1 MVDGD
6 LKRWEAA
13 VIAVAGAFCL
23 QLLRTANETLF
34 WIIFFILL
42 WLAIYRLM
50 KRYMKIF
57 QQMKDI
63 HMV

>member
-6 LKRWEAA
+6 LKRWEGA

-23 QLLRTANETLF
+23 QLLRTSNETLF

-50 KRYMKIF
+50 KRYG
-57 QQMKDI
+57 
-63 HMV
+63 